1 MLFRSRVR
9 KSLSSAHATTGLDS
23 SPQDEGYNPRL
34 DSRPAWVFMLINS
47 LRGLQRTCTNVY
59 RKPLISPRARIHL
72 ALRHFVSKFTSIS
85 PQSLPICRNLQVHL
99 NPNNLGRF
107 ASASIL
113 QRQMRQVRR
122 IPLFL
127 LLLFVRTPRPADH
140 RAPISPFLFAPRS
153 PARAYGV
160 IWRCSQWRVPR
171 SLAVVF
177 GDSPCFRARLH
188 PNDCIFSQ
196 LIARKKLEGFCVQRD
211 PARKQVAGARPLCG

>member
-1 MLFRSRVR
+1 VR
-9 KSLSSAHATTGLDS
+9 KSSSSAHATTGLDS

-127 LLLFVRTPRPADH
+127 LLFVRPYSTARGPSCSNLPLSICTPKTCTR
-140 RAPISPFLFAPRS
+140 
-153 PARAYGV
+153 
-160 IWRCSQWRVPR
+160 IWRYLALQPMARTALTGRRVR
-171 SLAVVF
+171 GLA
-177 GDSPCFRARLH
+177 L
-188 PNDCIFSQ
+188 FSCAATPQ
-196 LIARKKLEGFCVQRD
+196 
-211 PARKQVAGARPLCG
+211 

>member
-1 MLFRSRVR
+1 
-9 KSLSSAHATTGLDS
+9 
-23 SPQDEGYNPRL
+23 
-34 DSRPAWVFMLINS
+34 MLINS

-59 RKPLISPRARIHL
+59 RQPLISPRARIHL

-113 QRQMRQVRR
+113 RRQMRQVRR
-122 IPLFL
+122 ISLF
-127 LLLFVRTPRPADH
+127 LLLFVRPHSTARGP
-140 RAPISPFLFAPRS
+140 SCSNLPFLFAPRS
-153 PARAYGV
+153 PVRAYGV